1 MARPQGLPKTGGR
14 KPGTPN
20 KKTAELQQQVEA
32 SGMTPLAYLLQVMR
46 DAGQEQ
52 DARLE
57 AAKAAAPYVHARLS
71 SVEMNANVT
80 NHEAALDDLE

>member
-1 MARPQGLPKTGGR
+1 
-14 KPGTPN
+14 
-20 KKTAELQQQVEA
+20 
-32 SGMTPLAYLLQVMR
+32 MTPLAYLLQVMR